1 MKVYI
6 SASAE
11 PDVRLVQ
18 TYERE
23 EESYTTYCFDIT
35 ADGMKVGDCSMM
47 VDENS
52 AYCERID
59 IDGNHRNKGYGT
71 AALQEL
77 SSMYG
82 EIIVAPDN
90 ADAQRLYERLGYEY
104 NGEDADY
111 IDQGYGVYSI

>member
-1 MKVYI
+1 MI
-6 SASAE
+6 TMI
-11 PDVRLVQ
+11 Q
-18 TYERE
+18 TYENRE
-23 EESYTTYCFDIT
+23 DSYTNYCFDIM
-35 ADGMKVGDCSMM
+35 ADGVKVGDCSVM

-59 IDGNHRNKGYGT
+59 INEDQRNKGYGT

-82 EIIVAPDN
+82 EVIVAPDN
-90 ADAQRLYERLGYEY
+90 EDAQRLYDRLGFEY

-111 IDQGYGVYSI
+111 IDQGYGVYRI